1 MSGKINR
8 LCEME
13 WKEHLDKFANSIK
26 INPGSEVPAGYSD
39 KGNQWPLNQLSRPW
53 TQNTNDQLQPTEK
66 PMIEL
71 LLDILFLLKVAPELL
86 TVR

>member
-39 KGNQWPLNQLSRPW
+39 KGNQ
-53 TQNTNDQLQPTEK
+53 
-66 PMIEL
+66 
-71 LLDILFLLKVAPELL
+71 
-86 TVR
+86 